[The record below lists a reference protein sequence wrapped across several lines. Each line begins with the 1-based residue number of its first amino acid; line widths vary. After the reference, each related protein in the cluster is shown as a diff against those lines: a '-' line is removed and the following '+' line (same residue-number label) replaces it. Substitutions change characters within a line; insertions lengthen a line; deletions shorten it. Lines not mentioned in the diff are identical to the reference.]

1 MALSVDIH
9 KKVSGFSLDV
19 AFEEDGEVL
28 ALLGASGCGKSMTL
42 MCIAGIVKP
51 DSGRIVLNGRILY
64 DSAHHINVPPQ
75 RRRIGYLLPDASCQ
89 GPVSRRALRRREA
102 AGRPCKNHG
111 LGPGASPS

>member
-64 DSAHHINVPPQ
+64 DSAHHINVPPPEAAH
-75 RRRIGYLLPDASCQ
+75 RV
-89 GPVSRRALRRREA
+89 PVPAVCPLSAHDGAGKRHSRRPHREQEREA
-102 AGRPCKNHG
+102 
-111 LGPGASPS
+111 

>member
-75 RRRIGYLLPDASCQ
+75 RRRIGYLFQQYAL
-89 GPVSRRALRRREA
+89 RALRRREA

>member
-51 DSGRIVLNGRILY
+51 DSGRIVLNGRI
-64 DSAHHINVPPQ
+64 P
-75 RRRIGYLLPDASCQ
+75 SCA
-89 GPVSRRALRRREA
+89 VA
-102 AGRPCKNHG
+102 ND
-111 LGPGASPS
+111 